1 MEKQKM
7 TRLTLAVLLVGL
19 SATGCT
25 HYQYAK
31 NVKMVSLDGNVAQGR
46 GIGPVRGES
55 CQASVLG
62 YPISEQA
69 SLDKAVASAR
79 EKNQVRYLNNV
90 STEDGGFDAYFYAR
104 RCLIVKGTGYQ

>member
-1 MEKQKM
+1 MLH
-7 TRLTLAVLLVGL
+7 RLAVGALLLGFG
-19 SATGCT
+19 ATGCT

-31 NVKMVSLDGNVAQGR
+31 NVKMVSLDGNVAEGR

-55 CQASVLG
+55 CQASVMG

-69 SLDKAVASAR
+69 SLDKAIANTR
-79 EKNQVRYLNNV
+79 EKNQIRYLNNV

-104 RCLIVKGTGYQ
+104 HCLIVKGTGYQ